1 MVNIKSTMRCVAL
14 LALVTATP
22 ALADVVTVS
31 FTGTIDPAGNP
42 GSYFGTPR
50 PAAIRSGPQRPA
62 SLVDK
67 QVRIT
72 TAKLNLD
79 LYDRRFKVFEA
90 ALISNDPFETKV

>member
-1 MVNIKSTMRCVAL
+1 MPPNP
-14 LALVTATP
+14 LV
-22 ALADVVTVS
+22 
-31 FTGTIDPAGNP
+31 G
-42 GSYFGTPR
+42 PR

-90 ALISNDPFETKV
+90 ARTVLILRYKKGT